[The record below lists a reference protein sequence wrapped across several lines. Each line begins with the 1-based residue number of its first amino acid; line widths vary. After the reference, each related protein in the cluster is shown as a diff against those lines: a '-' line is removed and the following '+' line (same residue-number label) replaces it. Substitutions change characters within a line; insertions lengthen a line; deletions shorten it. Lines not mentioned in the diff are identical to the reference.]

1 MVTVQDS
8 IELPDL
14 FRVINDY
21 ELDENYS
28 KLMNT
33 IYDLWKGNSYKLALV
48 SQQNRFIGQSRM
60 FEVYATELS
69 SSIKILRDMPSCLQ
83 WINL

>member
-1 MVTVQDS
+1 VVTVQDS